1 MEIKHLS
8 KEHVLDIYYEIVEK
22 FGKAKGVIEMG
33 NLEYA
38 MLRCES
44 FRAKNEEED
53 AIWKAAILLE
63 RIVNGHP
70 FIDGNKRTAWQTAK
84 TFLELNGYTIES
96 GEEEAI
102 SFLLELAE
110 KRKSI
115 HFVKGWLDKK
125 CKKVL

>member
-8 KEHVLDIYYEIVEK
+8 KEQVLGIYYEIIEK

-38 MLRCES
+38 VLRCES
-44 FRAKNEEED
+44 FRAKNEQEEV
-53 AIWKAAILLE
+53 IWKAAILLE
-63 RIVNGHP
+63 RIVNWHP

-84 TFLELNGYTIES
+84 TFLELNGYSIDA
-96 GEEEAI
+96 EEEETVL
-102 SFLLELAE
+102 FLLELAE
-110 KRKSI
+110 KRKGI
-115 HFVKGWLDKK
+115 HFVKSWLGKK